1 MFPRH
6 GKIFPTSFPKLLVSD
21 DSETETSERPYPN
34 IDVSLLEDVG
44 SRRSQISG
52 MYSPASD
59 NIPEHVTE
67 PQTVE
72 SSPKPRR
79 PKSSA
84 KNSDSS
90 TSRKI
95 APTNLVP
102 TNTPAPFHGLS
113 APSRNPSRL
122 SNLSLV
128 PGTDAPYNTPS
139 ITPRPGAPET
149 WVPHRPLSPVV
160 LDRNTTVDSSIN
172 VDSTEAG
179 DPLSSDDIVSTESS
193 RKSSMRYS
201 SYLVPTLSV
210 PPFESKLTKR
220 SPQPLALSPYGF
232 SPSSAISLRD
242 VIQNIYHKLSGESS
256 IGAS

>member
-6 GKIFPTSFPKLLVSD
+6 GKIFPTTSFPKLLVSD
-21 DSETETSERPYPN
+21 ESETETSERPYPN

-59 NIPEHVTE
+59 NNPDHVTRAE
-67 PQTVE
+67 PRWTAVE
-72 SSPKPRR
+72 TSPKPPGRR
-79 PKSSA
+79 CPKPSA
-84 KNSDSS
+84 NNSDSS

-95 APTNLVP
+95 APTSLVP
-102 TNTPAPFHGLS
+102 TNTPAPFHGLA
-113 APSRNPSRL
+113 APSRNPSSL

-128 PGTDAPYNTPS
+128 PGTDAPHNTPS
-139 ITPRPGAPET
+139 MTPRPGQPDT
-149 WVPHRPLSPVV
+149 WAPHRPLSPVV
-160 LDRNTTVDSSIN
+160 LDRNTTVIN

-179 DPLSSDDIVSTESS
+179 DPSSSEDIVSTESS
-193 RKSSMRYS
+193 RKSSMRYP

-220 SPQPLALSPYGF
+220 SPQPLALSPYGY

-242 VIQNIYHKLSGESS
+242 I
-256 IGAS
+256 AS